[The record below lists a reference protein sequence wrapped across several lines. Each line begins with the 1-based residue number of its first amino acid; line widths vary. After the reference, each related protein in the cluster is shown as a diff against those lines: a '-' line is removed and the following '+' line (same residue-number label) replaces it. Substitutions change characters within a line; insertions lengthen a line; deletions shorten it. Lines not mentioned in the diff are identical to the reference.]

1 MEHLEKSMNYL
12 VKNGKDFNTYH
23 DNTKNDFSDGSS
35 VGSIKS
41 ADVIDM
47 EILLNGDIEYRF
59 QAI

>member
-1 MEHLEKSMNYL
+1 MNYL

-23 DNTKNDFSDGSS
+23 DNPKNDFSDGSS